1 MCHPDRSAAQWKD
14 LLFFVSVG
22 ADAVLRNDVGNFQD
36 TSLLRPGCILW
47 FRKGRTLTEP
57 LQVVE
62 QNQPLPGMTSPSPE
76 DPLAPMSDE
85 TSSETS
91 DRSLSH
97 RADET
102 SALLAAIVESSDD
115 AIISCTLDGSITSW
129 NKGAERIFGYS
140 SAEMMGRPTSVLGS
154 QSAKEDP
161 AIVLERIRQGQHIEH
176 YETYR
181 RHKDGSDIIVS
192 LSVSPVRNSAGQIIG
207 ASKVARD
214 ITSMRR
220 AEQALRNADKLALAG
235 RMAASIAH
243 EINNPL
249 EAITNL
255 LYLLEQESLSG
266 QGRRYLDLA
275 EHELMRASNITS
287 QTLGFFRGTA
297 APTLSQLSDIVAS
310 AISLHAG
317 RLTIINVNVETNYL
331 SVAPLLCDQGEIRQV
346 LVNLVSNALD
356 AMTSQGRLLVRIR
369 PATDTITGA
378 SGIRLTIADTGS
390 GMNAKTLGRMFE
402 PFYTTKG
409 ATGTGLGLWVTQQI
423 VARHKGR
430 ISIRSSQSPARH
442 GTIFCLFF
450 PYTDQAVQDQTAQ
463 GQPTVSSAS
472 DPTLSVPAGDDDQAT
487 SREDACHHRPSEP
500 DQPSTER
507 NAA

>member
-1 MCHPDRSAAQWKD
+1 M
-14 LLFFVSVG
+14 
-22 ADAVLRNDVGNFQD
+22 
-36 TSLLRPGCILW
+36 
-47 FRKGRTLTEP
+47 TEP

-62 QNQPLPGMTSPSPE
+62 RNQPLPGKTSPFPRNPPASS
-76 DPLAPMSDE
+76 MSVE
-85 TSSETS
+85 TSAEIR

-97 RADET
+97 KADEI

-115 AIISCTLDGSITSW
+115 AIISCALDGSITSW

-140 SAEMMGRPTSVLGS
+140 SAEMMGLPTSVLGS
-154 QSAKEDP
+154 HSAEDDP
-161 AIVLERIRQGQHIEH
+161 AIVLDKIRQGQRIEH

-192 LSVSPVRNSAGQIIG
+192 LSVSPIRNSAGQIIG

-214 ITSMRR
+214 ITGTRL
-220 AEQALRNADKLALAG
+220 AEQALRNADKLALVG

-275 EHELMRASNITS
+275 EHELMRASHITS
-287 QTLGFFRGTA
+287 QTLGFFRGTT
-297 APTLSQLSDIVAS
+297 APTLSQLSEIVDS

-317 RLTIINVNVETNYL
+317 RLTITKVNVETDYL
-331 SVAPLLCDQGEIRQV
+331 SVAPLLCNQGEIRQV

-356 AMTSQGRLLVRIR
+356 AMTSKGRLLVRIR

-378 SGIRLTIADTGS
+378 SGIHLTIADTGS
-390 GMNAKTLGRMFE
+390 GMNAKTLGRIFE

-409 ATGTGLGLWVTQQI
+409 STGTGLGLWVTQQI

-430 ISIRSSQSPARH
+430 ISIRSAQSPARH
-442 GTIFCLFF
+442 GTVFCLFF
-450 PYTDQAVQDQTAQ
+450 PYTDRPYTDQTVQ
-463 GQPTVSSAS
+463 GQPPVSSTS
-472 DPTLSVPAGDDDQAT
+472 DRTLSTPAGDDDQAT

-500 DQPSTER
+500 DQPSTAR